1 MPKCIPNQKDGI
13 CFSLGCIRFARNC
26 ITNFSLQAF
35 EIEALGLLQVR
46 QGQFLRSACWNS
58 LMPQTSRIKRTNSA
72 APFPSAKVLGN
83 FCYIPSIHRNSC
95 RMRLPLNAWRSKRV
109 KDRDETRYGEHSRS
123 MPLLRRTAAARSA
136 THGTWLQ
143 TVARSV
149 SFCKFAS
156 SGRTGVELQVVPSLF
171 GLLLCRGG
179 KCGQMPTL
187 CRQTI
192 FRYPVTRNMSA
203 RSSASEAFMR
213 PVNCSGAMET
223 SILVAASSRGTCAL
237 LSLRAA
243 SYTR

>member
-1 MPKCIPNQKDGI
+1 MAI
-13 CFSLGCIRFARNC
+13 CFTLGSILFARNC
-26 ITNFSLQAF
+26 TTNFSLQAF

-46 QGQFLRSACWNS
+46 QRQAPRSACRNS
-58 LMPQTSRIKRTNSA
+58 LATPTSKIKRTGRLGFLHSA

-95 RMRLPLNAWRSKRV
+95 RIRLPLNAWRSKRV

-136 THGTWLQ
+136 THGTWLK

-149 SFCKFAS
+149 SFGKCACF
-156 SGRTGVELQVVPSLF
+156 GRTGVELQVVPSLF

-223 SILVAASSRGTCAL
+223 SIFVAASSRGTCAL

>member
-1 MPKCIPNQKDGI
+1 MAI
-13 CFSLGCIRFARNC
+13 CFTLGSILFARNC
-26 ITNFSLQAF
+26 TTNFSLQAF

-46 QGQFLRSACWNS
+46 QGQLLRSACWNS

-136 THGTWLQ
+136 THGTWLK

-149 SFCKFAS
+149 SFGKCAS
-156 SGRTGVELQVVPSLF
+156 SGRTGTELHGCSSVVRF
-171 GLLLCRGG
+171 AAVAGD
-179 KCGQMPTL
+179 
-187 CRQTI
+187 
-192 FRYPVTRNMSA
+192 
-203 RSSASEAFMR
+203 
-213 PVNCSGAMET
+213 VNAGRC
-223 SILVAASSRGTCAL
+223 
-237 LSLRAA
+237 LRAA
-243 SYTR
+243 GKRFFAIPKQGT